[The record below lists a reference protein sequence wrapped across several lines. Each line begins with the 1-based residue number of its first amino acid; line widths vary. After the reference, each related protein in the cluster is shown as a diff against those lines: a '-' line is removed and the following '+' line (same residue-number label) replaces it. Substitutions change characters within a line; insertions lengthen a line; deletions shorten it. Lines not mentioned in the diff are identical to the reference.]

1 MRTQAPPVRIRGELE
16 QGRGAEPDAAARFVL
31 RLAAGDCDSLSGRH
45 LTVHDD
51 LEALIDRALEISRDE
66 LYTLR
71 RAELR
76 LA

>member
-1 MRTQAPPVRIRGELE
+1 
-16 QGRGAEPDAAARFVL
+16 VL

>member
-1 MRTQAPPVRIRGELE
+1 
-16 QGRGAEPDAAARFVL
+16 VL
-31 RLAAGDCDSLSGRH
+31 RLAAGDCDSLSGCH